1 MLEMV
6 STVVSLNPPRVS
18 MARGR
23 KEMPAAWH
31 VAPWAANEWLPS
43 FPPTYVAIIMA
54 MVSAS
59 SNSCSCERLG
69 VSTVSH

>member
-6 STVVSLNPPRVS
+6 STVVSLNSPRVS

-31 VAPWAANEWLPS
+31 VAPWAANLRQNQKADEARTWFVQEAAWP
-43 FPPTYVAIIMA
+43 
-54 MVSAS
+54 
-59 SNSCSCERLG
+59 
-69 VSTVSH
+69 

>member
-23 KEMPAAWH
+23 NEMPAAWH
-31 VAPWAANEWLPS
+31 VAPWAANFRS
-43 FPPTYVAIIMA
+43 
-54 MVSAS
+54 SATS
-59 SNSCSCERLG
+59 RAWP
-69 VSTVSH
+69 